1 MARPATAAVRLLTGA
16 REPVRLATTA
26 NLETV
31 VIDGVAWI
39 QGLKVVDGVQTVTGD
54 RVLVK
59 DQTDAR
65 LNGIYTAS
73 EGYWYRAA
81 DARAGRTMQKGTTV
95 HVQEG
100 TVSADFVYAFHTVN
114 PVIGTSSI
122 VLSFYQSDDIVGDI
136 RDATQDIIDQAQ
148 AAANVAAEV
157 MTTVIDPQFATLAAA
172 QAFSPPIAP
181 TYIRTAFYD
190 SHQVAGSGAVYRR
203 TGTTVGDLVITL
215 SDGVTL
221 AGYTLASIPV
231 AASMLGARGGS
242 ANATVA
248 IDALLAG
255 SYPHV
260 LIDGSYQ
267 TDGNHVISTA
277 KKRVECLGGSALI
290 LRAPVGTVTGH
301 YPVIDIAADDVQ
313 VDGDLTIDGG
323 SHAGYQASIGIR
335 AGLSTGARRKR
346 PTIRGIKVRNLGLA
360 GVMALCV
367 DSPTIEDI
375 DGYNIVTSTGGE
387 FGDTVY
393 VAGVRKPIVRN
404 IRSAKCKRDGVVLTY
419 TGNLNTT
426 DVLVDG
432 VFAEAHLGSPSAGV
446 WVEMTGARDPR
457 GIIANVIANDCL
469 VGVAATDANSEIVI
483 SNVKAIGNRLSGS
496 SAGNVFGVQ
505 IQSGRLDN
513 WYIDR
518 YNTALQLEPNGEYQF
533 ALGAQV
539 GSFTTGETVSGG
551 TSGSTGSLRFQHVEI
566 VVTGSTVDYE
576 LGETVTGGSSGAMGT
591 VVDFF
596 ANVLRVLP
604 ASGTFQAAETITG
617 GTSAIAKTA
626 SSVTP
631 RIYVRGSAGIF
642 STGETITGGTSGAT
656 AVIAAPYQTP
666 LAIGPGTLMNCST
679 DAIVVANSVTPA
691 SLSLTGIRGN
701 TQSHGIRFN
710 LSAGQRLRKVSLKD
724 IALKNATPVGIAFRV
739 TTGGVIDEILVDGFD
754 MSEWVGD
761 GTGSSITA
769 GIVTRFIGGD
779 NPGLQGTS
787 SVPINLTVNTTLFG
801 LHNRAFCHNNGAGAA
816 RTHTLPPAV
825 PGLRIGFAGVHST
838 HVMNL
843 DPNGTDTIKGGGAG
857 KYLILDPGERV
868 TLEAYAAGLWV
879 VSSAI
884 VWSGDFEP

>member
-1 MARPATAAVRLLTGA
+1 MEQASMARSSAAAVRLLTGE

-26 NLETV
+26 SIAFFGLQT
-31 VIDGVAWI
+31 IDGVATE
-39 QGLKVVDGVQTVTGD
+39 VGD

-59 DQTDAR
+59 DQADQTQ
-65 LNGIYTAS
+65 NGIYTVS
-73 EGYWYRAA
+73 EGRWFRAA
-81 DARAGRTMQKGTTV
+81 DARTGRTMQKGTTV
-95 HVQEG
+95 HVQQG
-100 TVSADFVYAFHTVN
+100 NASADFVFAFQTLN
-114 PVIGTSSI
+114 PVIGADDI
-122 VLSFYQSDDIVGDI
+122 VLSFYQSDDTVGDI
-136 RDATQDIIDQAQ
+136 QAAAQGIIDRAQ
-148 AAANVAAEV
+148 AAADVATGA
-157 MTTVIDPQFATLAAA
+157 MTTVLDPQFATKATAEA
-172 QAFSPPIAP
+172 YSPPIAP

-190 SHQVAGSGAVYRR
+190 SSQVAGSGAVYRKN
-203 TGTTVGDLVITL
+203 GTNAGDLVITL
-215 SDGVTL
+215 SDGMMKT
-221 AGYTLASIPV
+221 GYTLASTPV
-231 AASMLGARGGS
+231 TASMLGARGGG
-242 ANATVA
+242 ANATAA
-248 IDALLAG
+248 IGALLAG

-267 TDGNHVISTA
+267 TDGNHTISTA

-290 LRAPVGTVTGH
+290 LRTPVGTVTAH
-301 YPVIDIAADDVQ
+301 HPVIDIAADDVLI
-313 VDGDLTIDGG
+313 DGDLTIDGG

-335 AGLSTGARRKR
+335 VGLSTGARRKR
-346 PTIRGIKVRNLGLA
+346 PTIRGVKVRNLGLA

-375 DGYNIVTSTGGE
+375 DGYNIVTPTGGE

-432 VFAEAHLGSPSAGV
+432 VFADAHLDSPSAGV

-457 GIIANVIANDCL
+457 GIITNVVANDCL

-533 ALGAQV
+533 ALSSQV
-539 GSFTTGETVSGG
+539 GSFATGETVSGG
-551 TSGSTGSLRFQHVEI
+551 TSGSTGTLRFQHFEI
-566 VVTGSTVDYE
+566 LITGSTVDYE
-576 LGETVTGGSSGAMGT
+576 LGETVTGGSSGATGIL
-591 VVDFF
+591 VDFF
-596 ANVLRVLP
+596 ASVLRVLP
-604 ASGTFQAAETITG
+604 ISGTFQAAETITG
-617 GTSAIAKTA
+617 GTSAVAKTA
-626 SSVTP
+626 NSATR

-642 STGETITGGTSGAT
+642 PAGETITGGTSGAT

-679 DAIVVANSVTPA
+679 DAIVVANVVTPA
-691 SLSLTGIRGN
+691 SLSLSGIRGN

-710 LSAGQRLRKVSLKD
+710 LSVGQRLRKASLRD
-724 IALKNATPVGIAFRV
+724 IALKNSTSIGIAFRV
-739 TTGGVIDEILVDGFD
+739 TTGGAIDEMLVDGFD

-769 GIVTRFIGGD
+769 GIVTRFIGGN

-787 SVPINLTVNTTLFG
+787 SVPINLTVNTTLSG
-801 LHNRAFCHNNGAGAA
+801 LHNRALCHNNGAGATW
-816 RTHTLPPAV
+816 THTLPPAV
-825 PGLRIGFAGVHST
+825 PGLRIGFAGVHAT
-838 HVMNL
+838 HVMNIE
-843 DPNGTDTIKGGGAG
+843 PNGTDTIKGGGAG

-868 TLEAYAAGLWV
+868 TLEAYATGSWV
-879 VSSAI
+879 VSAT
-884 VWSGDFEP
+884 VGWAGDFEL

>member
-1 MARPATAAVRLLTGA
+1 M
-16 REPVRLATTA
+16 
-26 NLETV
+26 
-31 VIDGVAWI
+31 
-39 QGLKVVDGVQTVTGD
+39 
-54 RVLVK
+54 
-59 DQTDAR
+59 
-65 LNGIYTAS
+65 
-73 EGYWYRAA
+73 
-81 DARAGRTMQKGTTV
+81 
-95 HVQEG
+95 
-100 TVSADFVYAFHTVN
+100 N
-114 PVIGTSSI
+114 PVIGTSDI

-148 AAANVAAEV
+148 AAANVAAEA

-172 QAFSPPIAP
+172 EAFSPVIAP

-190 SHQVAGSGAVYRR
+190 SHQVAGSGAVYRKN
-203 TGTTVGDLVITL
+203 GTSAGDLVITL
-215 SDGVTL
+215 SDGLTL

-231 AASMLGARGGS
+231 AASMLGARGG

-267 TDGNHVISTA
+267 TDGNHIISTA
-277 KKRVECLGGSALI
+277 KKRVECLGGSALT

-323 SHAGYQASIGIR
+323 SHAGYEASIGIR

-346 PTIRGIKVRNLGLA
+346 PTIRGVKVRNLGLA

-375 DGYNIVTSTGGE
+375 DGYNIVTPTGGE

-432 VFAEAHLGSPSAGV
+432 VFADAHLDSPSAGV

-457 GIIANVIANDCL
+457 GIITNVVANDCL

-533 ALGAQV
+533 ALSSQV
-539 GSFTTGETVSGG
+539 GSFATGEIVSGG
-551 TSGSTGSLRFQHVEI
+551 TSGSTGTLRFQHFEI
-566 VVTGSTVDYE
+566 VITGSTVDYE

-591 VVDFF
+591 LVDFF

-604 ASGTFQAAETITG
+604 VIGMFQAAETITG

-626 SSVTP
+626 SSVTR

-642 STGETITGGTSGAT
+642 SSGETIAGGTSGAT

-679 DAIVVANSVTPA
+679 DAIVVANCVTPA

-710 LSAGQRLRKVSLKD
+710 LSAGQRLRKVSLRD
-724 IALKNATPVGIAFRV
+724 IALRNSTSVGIAFRV
-739 TTGGVIDEILVDGFD
+739 TTGGVIDEMLVDGFD

-787 SVPINLTVNTTLFG
+787 SVPINLGANTTLFG

-868 TLEAYAAGLWV
+868 ILEAYAAGLWV

-884 VWSGDFEP
+884 GWSGDFEA